1 MRACVGILA
10 SISVLS
16 GSILFA
22 AHFMVTPTL
31 TDLVVFHDSVNYPG
45 ILGIVEACMAG
56 ATVLIGLVSA
66 QALLCDDDKRN
77 ARCPLR
83 VSGAIYV
90 VFALASAVI
99 LFVRGMNTGI
109 FGMDGVCTDTSLQG
123 CPPVRYESVLPFD
136 IETTD
141 HCKLNVWTEN
151 PDLFQSPQL
160 SGSMNMTIDWSLEE
174 SYDTRDFNPNSNK
187 LFDNGF
193 VPPDLTNCVHW
204 GCHKVCN
211 EQRHRV
217 NEVWFYASVLGTV
230 VYMVLAILGF
240 TAPVPKDY
248 RKVRT
253 TV

>member
-1 MRACVGILA
+1 MQACVGILA
-10 SISVLS
+10 STSILS

-31 TDLVVFHDSVNYPG
+31 TDLVVFHDSTNYPG

-66 QALLCDDDKRN
+66 QALLCDDDKRQG
-77 ARCPLR
+77 RCPLR

-90 VFALASAVI
+90 VFALVSAVI
-99 LFVRGMNTGI
+99 FFVRGMNTGI
-109 FGMDGVCTDTSLQG
+109 LGMTGTCTDTSLQG

-136 IETTD
+136 IETVD

-151 PDLFQSPQL
+151 PDLFQSTQL
-160 SGSMNMTIDWSLEE
+160 SGPMNMTIDWSLEE

-193 VPPDLTNCVHW
+193 IPPDLTGCVHW
-204 GCHKVCN
+204 GCHRVCN
-211 EQRHRV
+211 AMRHRV
-217 NEVWFYASVLGTV
+217 NEVWFYASVLATV
-230 VYMVLAILGF
+230 VYTTLAIFGF
-240 TAPVPKDY
+240 AVPVRQDY

-253 TV
+253 AV